1 MKRAKVT
8 GQRFEA
14 HNPQPENG
22 RGFLNFAFE
31 DNRKDCL
38 CDESD
43 TVCWAASLTM
53 KAFSADSGT
62 PDPEKDLLLM
72 EAAIELEVQF
82 AIGAE
87 ESPESWAWYFDDFS
101 KQKLLEKM
109 RLLLL
114 GTEFSR
120 IPLPGHFESF

>member
-43 TVCWAASLTM
+43 TVCWAASLSM

-87 ESPESWAWYFDDFS
+87 ESPESLVPLVRRSPRNHWRGISTIFPSRSCS
-101 KQKLLEKM
+101 K
-109 RLLLL
+109 R
-114 GTEFSR
+114 
-120 IPLPGHFESF
+120 